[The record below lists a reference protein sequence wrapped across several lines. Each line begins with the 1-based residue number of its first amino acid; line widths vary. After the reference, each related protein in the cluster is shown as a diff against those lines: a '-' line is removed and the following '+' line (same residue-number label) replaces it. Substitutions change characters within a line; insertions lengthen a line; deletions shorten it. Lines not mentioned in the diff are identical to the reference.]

1 MFYYKCLLNK
11 VMTMIM
17 TNTNRM
23 NVQLITFIT
32 FIYLVRI

>member
-11 VMTMIM
+11 VMIMIM